1 MPERERE
8 RERGGVEG
16 HLYQADLYL
25 GSHEITPLRKHLFG
39 VMATLLEIFEKVC
52 RS

>member
-8 RERGGVEG
+8 RGGLKATYIKLIYD
-16 HLYQADLYL
+16 HD
-25 GSHEITPLRKHLFG
+25 HEISALKSHLFG
-39 VMATLLEIFEKVC
+39 VMTTLREIFEKVC